1 MKQWLIIHSLI
12 FTSIL
17 FCNNNFSDE
26 LIRKYEKL
34 SALGKKI
41 TEQKKVVFDASE
53 EYEFLRDKL
62 IKRILSATGKDQN
75 KKLVDQYANDFE
87 CSLQSLWNNFIIE
100 KQSIFKCRLITEL
113 VEIKYLSD
121 FDKQLLIYQFIRMGY
136 ELELLKML
144 LAQWDKCI
152 QEIHDLNN
160 NS

>member
-26 LIRKYEKL
+26 LICKYEEL

-41 TEQKKVVFDASE
+41 TEQKSVSSDAGK
-53 EYEFLRDKL
+53 EYEFLRDQL
-62 IKRILSATGKDQN
+62 IKKILKRIGKDN
-75 KKLVDQYANDFE
+75 NTKLVDQYTKDIKN
-87 CSLQSLWNNFIIE
+87 CLQLLWNKFNKE
-100 KQSIFKCRLITEL
+100 KNSIFNSNLITEFAE
-113 VEIKYLSD
+113 VKYLSD

>member
-1 MKQWLIIHSLI
+1 MKKWFIVYSLI
-12 FTSIL
+12 FISIL
-17 FCNNNFSDE
+17 SGNDNVSDH
-26 LIRKYEKL
+26 LICKYEEL

-41 TEQKKVVFDASE
+41 TEQKKVSSDVGK

-62 IKRILSATGKDQN
+62 VKKILRSIGKETN
-75 KKLVDQYANDFE
+75 TKLVDQYTKDIKN
-87 CSLQSLWNNFIIE
+87 CLQLLWNKFNKE
-100 KQSIFKCRLITEL
+100 KKSIFNCNLITEFAE
-113 VEIKYLSD
+113 VKYLSD